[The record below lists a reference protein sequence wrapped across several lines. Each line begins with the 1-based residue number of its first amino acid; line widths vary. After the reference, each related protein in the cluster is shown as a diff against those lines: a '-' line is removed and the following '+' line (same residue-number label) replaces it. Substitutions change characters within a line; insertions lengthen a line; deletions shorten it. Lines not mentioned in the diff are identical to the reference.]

1 MKSISRLLVL
11 PSLSACHL
19 RKLPFVCAL
28 VLIDTPLQPQIVWPN
43 NVLWLGAPYWVP
55 PKGTLLCGVL
65 GGRGQKWD
73 SSCLCFLTLWHSEN
87 ILMELS
93 RIASEYRNVQGCHLA
108 FGRAMLGLA

>member
-1 MKSISRLLVL
+1 M
-11 PSLSACHL
+11 
-19 RKLPFVCAL
+19 CAL
-28 VLIDTPLQPQIVWPN
+28 VLIDTPPPAPDSVA

-73 SSCLCFLTLWHSEN
+73 SSCLCFLTLWPSEK

-93 RIASEYRNVQGCHLA
+93 RVTPGYRNVQDVTWHLEEQCWVLHERNSTLHLA
-108 FGRAMLGLA
+108 LGQSLS